1 MSETLCP
8 AGNHCYGPPV
18 LGNLRRVPLAIL
30 LVAAV
35 ILGAAGCGTSGDR
48 GADPIKSAGVLRVGT
63 EGVYSPFSYHDPKT
77 GELVGYDVDVA
88 KAVGEKLGV
97 RVEFVE
103 TPWDSIFAALEADRF
118 DIVANQVTITAERE
132 GKYDLSQPYTVGEG
146 VIVTRANDDSIKSL
160 ADVKGKTA
168 AENATSNW
176 SQVAR
181 DAGARVESVEGFTQ
195 AITLLN
201 QGRVDVVI
209 NDSIAVYAYLAET
222 GDKSVKIAATIGEKS
237 EQGFAARKNSGYL
250 PELDR
255 ALSELRADG
264 TLSEISQKYLKA
276 DATGAPADTPI
287 RAAGVLRV
295 GTEGT
300 YAPFSYHDPATGELV
315 GYDIDVAKAVGEQLG
330 VPVQFVE
337 TPWDSIFAAL
347 EANRFDVV
355 ANQVTINPERQAK
368 SDLSQPYTV
377 GEGVIVTRADDDS
390 ITSLDDL
397 KGKTTAQSITSNWAQ
412 VARDAGATVEGVE
425 GFAQAITLLNQGRI
439 DATVNDSVAVYAYL
453 AETGDT
459 SVKIAAQTGQTSD
472 QGFAARK
479 NSGLLPELNGALDE
493 LRADGRLTAISEKY
507 LKADATGAAPEAAG
521 QQPPGSQQEPPQVR
535 SAFQLVL
542 DNLWP
547 LAKAALTMTIPLT
560 IISFVIGLVIALAV
574 ALARLSSNVVLSN
587 VARFYISIIRGTPL
601 LVQLF
606 IVFYALPEF
615 GVKIDPF
622 PAAVIAFSLNVG
634 GYAAEIIRSA
644 IQSVPKGQWEAAE
657 TIGYNYTGALRR
669 IILPQATRVA
679 VPPLSNTL
687 ISLVKDTSLASTILV
702 TELLRQAQI
711 VAAPTFEF
719 FALYGTAAI
728 YYWVICLVLSFGQAR
743 VEHRLERYVAR

>member
-1 MSETLCP
+1 ML
-8 AGNHCYGPPV
+8 AV
-18 LGNLRRVPLAIL
+18 L
-30 LVAAV
+30 
-35 ILGAAGCGTSGDR
+35 LGALALAGAVGCGSSGDA
-48 GADPIKSAGVLRVGT
+48 GDDPIKSAGVLRVGT

-97 RVEFVE
+97 PVEFVE
-103 TPWDSIFAALEADRF
+103 TPWDSIFAALEANRF
-118 DIVANQVTITAERE
+118 DVVANQVTINPERQA
-132 GKYDLSQPYTVGEG
+132 KYDLSQPYTVGEG
-146 VIVTRANDDSIKSL
+146 VIVTRADDNTITTL
-160 ADVKGKTA
+160 ADVRGKTA

-181 DAGARVESVEGFTQ
+181 DAGANVESVEGFTQ

-222 GDKSVKIAATIGEKS
+222 GDKSVKIAGTVGEKS
-237 EQGFAARKNSGYL
+237 EQGFAARKDSGYL

-264 TLSEISQKYLKA
+264 TLTEISQRYLKA
-276 DATGAPADTPI
+276 DATGAPASTPI
-287 RAAGVLRV
+287 RDAGVLRV

-300 YAPFSYHDPATGELV
+300 YAPFSYHDPATNQLT
-315 GYDIDVAKAVGEQLG
+315 GYDVDVARAVGEKLG
-330 VPVQFVE
+330 VPVEFVE

-368 SDLSQPYTV
+368 YDLSQPYTV

-390 ITSLDDL
+390 INSLADL
-397 KGKTTAQSITSNWAQ
+397 RGKSTAQSITSNWAQ
-412 VARDAGATVEGVE
+412 VARDAGADVQAVE
-425 GFAQAITLLNQGRI
+425 GFAQAITLLNQGRV

-459 SVKIAAQTGQTSD
+459 SVKIAAQTGETSD

-493 LRADGRLTAISEKY
+493 LRADGTLTEISQRY
-507 LKADATGAAPEAAG
+507 LKADATGSPQAT
-521 QQPPGSQQEPPQVR
+521 QQATDQPAPQVR
-535 SAFQLVL
+535 SAWELIG

-560 IISFVIGLVIALAV
+560 IISFVIGLVIALGV
-574 ALARLSSNVVLSN
+574 ALARLSSNVLLSN
-587 VARFYISIIRGTPL
+587 IARFYISIIRGTPL

-644 IQSVPKGQWEAAE
+644 ILSVPKGQWEAAE
-657 TIGYNYTGALRR
+657 TIGYHYAGALRR
-669 IILPQATRVA
+669 IILPQAARVA